1 MTFARSK
8 IRVPLNIV
16 YFQSIHTYMIIY
28 ARNPLVLI
36 IAPLLRFNSFNPDPI
51 LSRIGQELW
60 ELDDNR
66 LKPGEDY
73 AIDLQVVSLTR
84 SGACIP
90 RVF

>member
-1 MTFARSK
+1 MSFACSK

-16 YFQSIHTYMIIY
+16 YFQFIHNMHISQ
-28 ARNPLVLI
+28 NPLVLI

-90 RVF
+90 RLF